1 MQFVEQGSQPTRK
14 AQRERSRV
22 RWGLGALVA
31 VLVLAL
37 AVPSFAKIA
46 PVKKLSTKEA
56 VLREAK
62 GLIDHNHMNKANLRQ
77 AISLLEG
84 YRHQFPNDIRFP
96 LYLAEAYYRL
106 ADPAADVSREFP
118 YYEKSEDYAEQ
129 VLAMNP
135 NLPEGHYWHG
145 LFLLKKAQK
154 RGLTGYFI
162 VKEGIRELEKVRKEK
177 PGYDHAG
184 ASRVLGLLYCLA
196 PGWTPFGDLNKS
208 IALGKESTRLAPNY
222 PLNHLYLANAYKK
235 QGDKTAAIREY
246 KEIISASAKKTGK
259 HEVDWSKEARLKLR
273 SLGIFI

>member
-1 MQFVEQGSQPTRK
+1 MQFVRKGNQPTRNT
-14 AQRERSRV
+14 QRERSRV

-31 VLVLAL
+31 VLVLAF
-37 AVPSFAKIA
+37 AAPSFATIA
-46 PVKKLSTKEA
+46 PVKKLATKEA

-62 GLIDHNHMNKANLRQ
+62 GLIDHNHSNKENLRQ

-118 YYEKSEDYAEQ
+118 YYEKSEAYAEQ
-129 VLAMNP
+129 VLAMDP
-135 NLPEGHYWHG
+135 NRPEGHYWHG

-162 VKEGIRELEKVRKEK
+162 VKEGIQELEKVRKEK

-196 PGWTPFGDLNKS
+196 PGWTPFGDLDKS

-235 QGDKTAAIREY
+235 QGDKASAIREY
-246 KEIISASAKKTGK
+246 KEILSASAKTPGK
-259 HEVDWSKEARLKLR
+259 QEVDCSGQARLMLR
-273 SLGIFI
+273 SLGIPI